1 MARAN
6 RRPLGHSG
14 NFRVTIYRV
23 IYKLK
28 YFMFDKSTL
37 SILLSGLVLILL
49 GIFVAMP
56 SPWNWVV
63 SLFGLAVMMYAIAP
77 FATRKNKK

>member
-1 MARAN
+1 M
-6 RRPLGHSG
+6 L
-14 NFRVTIYRV
+14 
-23 IYKLK
+23 
-28 YFMFDKSTL
+28 DKNTL
-37 SILLSGLVLILL
+37 SILLSGLILMLL

-63 SLFGLAVMMYAIAP
+63 SLFGLVIMMYAIAP